1 MLVLLNSYLTSFYG
15 ICNYIFVIDVRISF
29 GILLI
34 KMWLKEYPC
43 PIVESTINQYT
54 MGWNRSFFSC
64 TSIFT
69 IFFLWNFTH
78 KNWRMNA
85 HWLKIESIWTHCWMA
100 NRSVLKQIIHVNVSY
115 SFFPNF
121 HRYIL
126 DTMAAV
132 STSCPSSKD
141 TVLALLSREVRFD
154 NVQSQRLKRKQRA
167 LGSPKHSGAF

>member
-1 MLVLLNSYLTSFYG
+1 MHAKSNLNIDLYKSRKNIFDTPLCTLPPHAHGHTKPGIHHKKYLKDIDRINKTTLLKCVKPFDLIDLVEF
-15 ICNYIFVIDVRISF
+15 
-29 GILLI
+29 I
-34 KMWLKEYPC
+34 K
-43 PIVESTINQYT
+43 PI
-54 MGWNRSFFSC
+54 
-64 TSIFT
+64 
-69 IFFLWNFTH
+69 
-78 KNWRMNA
+78 
-85 HWLKIESIWTHCWMA
+85 IEWQ
-100 NRSVLKQIIHVNVSY
+100 KQIIHVNVSY

-167 LGSPKHSGAF
+167 LGSPNHSGAF